1 MIGPVVEPAIVYSIV
16 RQESWFNPRTVS
28 SANAL
33 GLMQVT
39 PAAGRY
45 VASKFKVPFDQKRL
59 LNDSTYNVQM
69 GAAELG
75 SVISDYR
82 GSYIMAFAA
91 YNAGPAR
98 IRKLRKEAQ
107 QQGYD
112 PNKWFNN
119 VEYVVADKIGRE
131 TVNYV
136 SNIYKYY
143 IAYQLILAEIKK
155 RESALEQMQ

>member
-1 MIGPVVEPAIVYSIV
+1 MQVLPATGAEMEVGDINQVEPNIHAGIKYIRYLIDQYYKNEPMDEINKV
-16 RQESWFNPRTVS
+16 FF
-28 SANAL
+28 AL
-33 GLMQVT
+33 AT
-39 PAAGRY
+39 
-45 VASKFKVPFDQKRL
+45 
-59 LNDSTYNVQM
+59 
-69 GAAELG
+69 
-75 SVISDYR
+75 
-82 GSYIMAFAA
+82 

-112 PNKWFNN
+112 PNKWFSN